1 MKRQSVQRPPL
12 LRRFEQKWQASRGH
26 PPAVQVHECR
36 SALGFT
42 APGFSSP
49 RVPSHDACDNDL
61 SDEWRIWR
69 VDDPEWE
76 SDGVPEESVKKK
88 RKKLPMP
95 PAPPAPPIL
104 VVLTPSTGGQ
114 CLDAQAQEWRTIL
127 CELHSGLSLTD
138 TEVSRSNRYLQKP
151 TVSRKELF
159 D

>member
-1 MKRQSVQRPPL
+1 MKKQSVQKRPL

-49 RVPSHDACDNDL
+49 RVPSHDACDNLSDFEPDL
-61 SDEWRIWR
+61 SDEWRNWR

-104 VVLTPSTGGQ
+104 VVLTPSDRVHASWRQVGGGH
-114 CLDAQAQEWRTIL
+114 RYYPTIVDTCGCQVGRL
-127 CELHSGLSLTD
+127 FRGVRLST
-138 TEVSRSNRYLQKP
+138 R
-151 TVSRKELF
+151 
-159 D
+159 